1 MEFRAFIRTFGF
13 FLPIRICA
21 FGFEIE
27 KFRLFSLLPDFRGNY
42 KSRVDVGLFE
52 DSLYFCSDSVV
63 NSKSTEAWMMMMD
76 YGVEKWRQRQPGK
89 WC

>member
-1 MEFRAFIRTFGF
+1 VKTPFIF
-13 FLPIRICA
+13 
-21 FGFEIE
+21 
-27 KFRLFSLLPDFRGNY
+27 
-42 KSRVDVGLFE
+42 VV
-52 DSLYFCSDSVV
+52 DSVV